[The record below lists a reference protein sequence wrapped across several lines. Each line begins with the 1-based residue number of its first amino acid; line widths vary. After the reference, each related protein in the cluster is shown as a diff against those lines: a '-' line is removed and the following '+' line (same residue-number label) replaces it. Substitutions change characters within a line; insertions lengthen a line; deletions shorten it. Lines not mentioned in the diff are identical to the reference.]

1 MLLHQRQLD
10 TIRTGRQP
18 VVTEVDR
25 WINNVV
31 PYVLDSEFLSK
42 FPRNIPTIA
51 LNRTTQILQP
61 TTMGSKFA
69 KL

>member
-1 MLLHQRQLD
+1 MLLQQRQLD

-31 PYVLDSEFLSK
+31 PYVLDSEYLSK
-42 FPRNIPTIA
+42 YSPIIPRIV
-51 LNRTTQILQP
+51 LN
-61 TTMGSKFA
+61 
-69 KL
+69 